1 MPTAGHAEQLET
13 LDCFLS
19 QNLGKELL
27 RFTTAGSVDDGK
39 STLIGRLLHESAAV
53 YEDQLASIK
62 KSRLNRSTGPID
74 FSLLTDGLRA
84 EREQGITI
92 DVAYRYF
99 STAKRK
105 FIIADT
111 PGHEQYTRN
120 MATGA
125 STADLAVILID
136 GTKGLLAQTRRHAYI
151 ASLLGIPNVLGAI
164 NKMDLV
170 DYQES
175 VFRRLENEF
184 AALARHLGIPF
195 VQCIPVSALEGDN
208 LVTRSEK
215 TPWYSGPALL
225 EHLETVP
232 VRKDRGTDALRF
244 PIQSVIR
251 PDRNFRGFAG
261 RVASGVIHPGDAV
274 LALPSGQQTRVQA
287 IVSFDGDLEEAIP
300 SQSVVLKLE
309 DEIDL
314 SRGDMLV
321 SPADPPH
328 ISRRFVAMVVW
339 LNAEPLRL
347 NQSYLVKHAGRRVKA
362 KATQIRFRI
371 DVNNLSEH
379 SAVELEKNGIACVEF
394 ETSAPL
400 FFDPYSLNRTTGSF
414 ILIDP
419 LSNAT
424 VGAAMIR
431 EDLARSEVSPLQEAQ
446 PFVDEGLGAVTTE
459 ERIRRHGHRAAVF
472 SVVGNSAFA
481 GLLERALFERG
492 FEAIHLRANEVTS
505 SALPLHL
512 SLLWRTGALII
523 HSSETSSSEQKAAL
537 QSIAGQFL
545 FEIPTPQQGGKTG
558 DALKQ
563 ALAAAET
570 LRIGNGEARKGRVDG
585 NERTE

>member
-1 MPTAGHAEQLET
+1 MLTPVQSEALET
-13 LDCFLS
+13 LDDFLR

-120 MATGA
+120 MTTGA

-136 GTKGLLAQTRRHAYI
+136 GTKGLLPQTRRHAYI

-175 VFRRLENEF
+175 VFLRLEKEF

-208 LVTRSEK
+208 LVTRSPK

-232 VRKDRGTDALRF
+232 LRQDYGTEALRF

-251 PDRNFRGFAG
+251 PDRNFRGFSG
-261 RVASGVIHPGDAV
+261 RVASGVIRPGDAV
-274 LALPSGQQTRVQA
+274 LALPSRQQTRVQT
-287 IVSFDGDLEEAIP
+287 IVSFDGDLPEAIP

-309 DEIDL
+309 HEIDL

-321 SPADPPH
+321 SPSDPPH
-328 ISRRFVAMVVW
+328 VSRRFVAMVVW
-339 LNAEPLRL
+339 LNAKPLHL
-347 NQSYLVKHAGRRVKA
+347 NQSYLVKHAGRLIKA
-362 KATQIRFRI
+362 KATRIRFRV
-371 DVNNLSEH
+371 DMNKLTEH
-379 SAVELEKNGIACVEF
+379 PADELEMNGIASVEF
-394 ETSAPL
+394 ETTAPL
-400 FFDPYSLNRTTGSF
+400 FFDPYALNRITGSF

-431 EDLARSEVSPLQEAQ
+431 EDLSRNEVSNLHEAHS
-446 PFVDEGLGAVTTE
+446 FVEERSGAVTAA
-459 ERIRRHGHRAAVF
+459 ERYQRHGHHAAIF
-472 SVVGNSAFA
+472 SVAGNSAFA
-481 GLLERALFERG
+481 ELLERSLFEKG
-492 FEAIHLRANEVTS
+492 FEAIQLKANEVSS
-505 SALPLHL
+505 SALPLQL
-512 SLLWRTGALII
+512 SVLWRAGALIVL
-523 HSSETSSSEQKAAL
+523 SSETSSLEQRAL
-537 QSIAGQFL
+537 LKGVAGECF
-545 FEIPTPQQGGKTG
+545 FEIPTPGPDGETG

-563 ALAAAET
+563 ALAYAES
-570 LRIGNGEARKGRVDG
+570 LRFGNGEAREGRTNG
-585 NERTE
+585 NEHTH

>member
-1 MPTAGHAEQLET
+1 MLTAGHAERFET
-13 LDCFLS
+13 LDSFLS

-39 STLIGRLLHESAAV
+39 STLIGRLLHESAGV
-53 YEDQLASIK
+53 YEDQLASIRK
-62 KSRLNRSTGPID
+62 GRLNRSTGPID

-84 EREQGITI
+84 EREQGIPI

-136 GTKGLLAQTRRHAYI
+136 ATKGLLAQTRRHAYI
-151 ASLLGIPNVLGAI
+151 ASLLGIPNVLGAV

-170 DYQES
+170 DYQEDA
-175 VFRRLENEF
+175 FRRLENEF
-184 AALARHLGIPF
+184 AALSRHLGIPF
-195 VQCIPVSALEGDN
+195 VQCIPVSALQGDN

-225 EHLETVP
+225 RHLETVP
-232 VRKDRGTDALRF
+232 LRQDHGMEALRF

-251 PDRNFRGFAG
+251 PDRNFRGFSG
-261 RVASGVIHPGDAV
+261 RVASGVIRPGDAV
-274 LALPSGQQTRVQA
+274 LALPSGQQTKVQT

-300 SQSVVLKLE
+300 SQSVVLKLA

-328 ISRRFVAMVVW
+328 VSRRFVAMVVW

-347 NQSYLVKHAGRRVKA
+347 NQSYLLKHAGRRVKA
-362 KATQIRFRI
+362 KATRLRFRI
-371 DVNNLSEH
+371 DVNSLTEH
-379 SAVELEKNGIACVEF
+379 PADELEMNGIASVEF
-394 ETSAPL
+394 ETTAPL

-431 EDLARSEVSPLQEAQ
+431 EDLSRSEFSPRQEAHS
-446 PFVDEGLGAVTTE
+446 FAEEGLGAVTPE
-459 ERIRRHGHRAAVF
+459 ARYQRHGHRAAIL
-472 SVVGNSAFA
+472 SVVGNNTFA
-481 GLLERALFERG
+481 ALLERALFERG
-492 FEAIHLRANEVTS
+492 FEAIHVKANKFS
-505 SALPLHL
+505 PSALSLYL
-512 SLLWRTGALII
+512 SSLWEMGALIV
-523 HSSETSSSEQKAAL
+523 HSSETSSLEQVAAL
-537 QSIAGQFL
+537 KSIAGECL
-545 FEIPTPQQGGKTG
+545 FEIPTPKQDGKTA
-558 DALKQ
+558 DALEQ
-563 ALAAAET
+563 ALASAET
-570 LRIGNGEARKGRVDG
+570 LRIGNAELRKGRTVG
-585 NERTE
+585 NERAQ